1 VVAAAVVH
9 GEVVE
14 YRAFSIENVTFF
26 TGYRAL
32 YIVIGHRALLTKY
45 TTGADN
51 GISESG
57 GGGG

>member
-1 VVAAAVVH
+1 VVH